1 MSSKQIFSSMSKLVN
16 NTLTKFLSN
25 LFEKLHPP
33 LHRQGILVWNEL
45 KKENLKIIHSGR
57 Y

>member
-1 MSSKQIFSSMSKLVN
+1 MSSEQIFSSMSKLVN
-16 NTLTKFLSN
+16 NTLAKFLSN

-33 LHRQGILVWNEL
+33 LQRQGILVWNEL
-45 KKENLKIIHSGR
+45 KKENLKKFNSGR

>member
-25 LFEKLHPP
+25 LFEKLHPL

>member
-16 NTLTKFLSN
+16 NTLAKFLSN
-25 LFEKLHPP
+25 PFEKLHPP
-33 LHRQGILVWNEL
+33 LQRQGILVWNEL
-45 KKENLKIIHSGR
+45 KKENLKKFNSGR